1 MADNFMEL
9 GVKAILARRL
19 QQYGVTTPTP
29 IQEQTI
35 PLLLEGKDVIAQAQT
50 GTGKTL
56 AFVLPILERINP
68 DKDEVQA
75 LILTPTRELAIQIT
89 EEVRK
94 LTPMI
99 GASVLA
105 AYGGQD
111 VEGQIRK
118 LRTAPQIIVATP
130 GRLLD
135 HLGRGTVDLSVAG
148 ILVLDEADRMLDMGF
163 LPDVEGIL
171 RQLSPKRQT
180 MLFSATMPDNVR
192 KLAQRYMKS
201 PEDIQVRGRKITLDT
216 IKQIV
221 IETTDRGKPQTLVQL
236 IKQHRPYLA
245 VAFCRTKIRA
255 KRLNE
260 ALIAAGINSDELHG
274 DLTQAKRENVMKRFR
289 DAGIQV
295 LVATDVAA
303 RGLDVEGVTH
313 VFNYDIPQDGEDYI
327 HRVGRTGRAGQKGI
341 AITLVSARDRSQL
354 LRIEREIQMTFEK
367 RRMDAT
373 GGQETVSAGRQNG
386 TGKKPGRRGSGSESR
401 QTARGKTGRGGAA
414 AGGRSTSR
422 AMAGGASGGRPRGGL
437 GDSMRYA
444 AGAPERAADDSGVSS
459 YDAAERAPR
468 EAGGAG
474 ARGGRKG
481 GARGG
486 EARSYGG
493 GRDSGARGGE
503 ARSYGGGRDS
513 GARGGEARSYGSG
526 RDSGARGGEA
536 RSYGGGRDGGARGGE
551 ARSYGDSGDGG
562 RQYGKPQS
570 GRPTDGAPRGRADS
584 KRPVGRSGGP
594 AAGGSPRPGGK
605 SRPGGKPGFG
615 GGGSRGMSGG
625 PKGRGRS

>member
-35 PLLLEGKDVIAQAQT
+35 PLLMEGKDVIAQAQT

-221 IETTDRGKPQTLVQL
+221 IETTDRGKPQALVQL
-236 IKQHRPYLA
+236 IQQHRPYLA

-354 LRIEREIQMTFEK
+354 LRIERDVQMTFEK
-367 RRMDAT
+367 RRMDAS
-373 GGQETVSAGRQNG
+373 GGHETVSAGRQSG
-386 TGKKPGRRGSGSESR
+386 AGKKPGRRGSGSESR
-401 QTARGKTGRGGAA
+401 QTARGKTGRGGV
-414 AGGRSTSR
+414 AGGGRGQQR
-422 AMAGGASGGRPRGGL
+422 AMAGGASAGAGGRKRGGL
-437 GDSMRYA
+437 GDSERYA
-444 AGAPERAADDSGVSS
+444 AGAPERAAGDSGVSS
-459 YDAAERAPR
+459 YDAAERTPR
-468 EAGGAG
+468 EGAGAG

-493 GRDSGARGGE
+493 GGRDGGARGGE
-503 ARSYGGGRDS
+503 TRSYGGGRDS
-513 GARGGEARSYGSG
+513 GARGGET
-526 RDSGARGGEA
+526 
-536 RSYGGGRDGGARGGE
+536 
-551 ARSYGDSGDGG
+551 RSYGDSGDGGG

-570 GRPTDGAPRGRADS
+570 GRPADGAPRGRADS
-584 KRPVGRSGGP
+584 KRPVGRSGGV
-594 AAGGSPRPGGK
+594 AGGGSQRPGGK
-605 SRPGGKPGFG
+605 ARPGGKPGF

-625 PKGRGRS
+625 PKGRGR

>member
-89 EEVRK
+89 AEVRK

-180 MLFSATMPDNVR
+180 MLFSATMPDSVR

-221 IETTDRGKPQTLVQL
+221 IETTDRGKPHALVQL

-260 ALIAAGINSDELHG
+260 ALLAAGVNSDELHG

-327 HRVGRTGRAGQKGI
+327 HRVGRTGRAGQKGM
-341 AITLVSARDRSQL
+341 AITLVSAKDRSQL
-354 LRIEREIQMTFEK
+354 LRIEREVQMTFEK
-367 RRMDAT
+367 RRMDAS
-373 GGQETVSAGRQNG
+373 GGQETVSAGRQGGG

-401 QTARGKTGRGGAA
+401 QTARGKGGRGGAA
-414 AGGRSTSR
+414 AGGRGAQR
-422 AMAGGASGGRPRGGL
+422 AMAGGAAGGRQRGGL
-437 GDSMRYA
+437 GDSERYA
-444 AGAPERAADDSGVSS
+444 AGAPERAAGDSGGVSG

-468 EAGGAG
+468 EGGA
-474 ARGGRKG
+474 RVGRKG
-481 GARGG
+481 GMRGG
-486 EARSYGG
+486 EARGYGAGREGG
-493 GRDSGARGGE
+493 GREGE
-503 ARSYGGGRDS
+503 ARG
-513 GARGGEARSYGSG
+513 
-526 RDSGARGGEA
+526 
-536 RSYGGGRDGGARGGE
+536 
-551 ARSYGDSGDGG
+551 YGDSGDGG

-570 GRPTDGAPRGRADS
+570 GRPSDGAPRGRADS
-584 KRPVGRSGGP
+584 KRPVGRAGG
-594 AAGGSPRPGGK
+594 AAGGGNPRAGGK
-605 SRPGGKPGFG
+605 SRPGGKPGF

-625 PKGRGRS
+625 PKGRGR